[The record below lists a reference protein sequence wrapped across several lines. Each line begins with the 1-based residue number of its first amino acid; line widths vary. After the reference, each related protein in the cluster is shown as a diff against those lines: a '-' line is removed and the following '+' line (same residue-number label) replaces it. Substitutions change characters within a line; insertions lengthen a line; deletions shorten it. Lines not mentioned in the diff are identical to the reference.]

1 MIKASVIGWPIS
13 HSRSPLIHGYWLKQL
28 GIDGVYEKQAVT
40 PEALGSF
47 IDTLRTGQHIGT
59 NVTLPHKETAL
70 AHVDE
75 PDDRV
80 RRIGALNTIWRE
92 NGKLRATST
101 DGPGFLANLNQTL
114 PDFAPASLPVT
125 ILGAGG
131 SARAIIDELLRQGV
145 DRIYLVN
152 RTFSRAESLAEH
164 FGPLVT
170 ATTSDEIGKALSQ
183 SGLLINTTSAGLADH
198 SEMSMPWASL
208 KPTAAVADIVY
219 TPLVTPFL
227 QAASVHGHAIV
238 PGLGMLLHQA
248 VVGFEKWF
256 GQRPQVTQ
264 ELHDLV
270 ARDIDP
276 EYRS

>member
-13 HSRSPLIHGYWLKQL
+13 HSRSPLIHSYWLKQM
-28 GIDGVYEKQAVT
+28 GIDGIYQKHAVE
-40 PEALGSF
+40 PQDLGSF
-47 IDTLRTGQHIGT
+47 IQTLRNGDHVGT

-70 AHVDE
+70 GHIDE

-92 NGKLRATST
+92 NGRLCATST
-101 DGPGFLANLNQTL
+101 DGPGFVANLRQTL
-114 PDFAPASLPVT
+114 PNSSPAAQPVT

-131 SARAIIDELLRQGV
+131 SARSIIDEMLRQGV
-145 DRIYLVN
+145 DRIYIVN
-152 RTFSRAESLAEH
+152 RTFSRAETLAEH
-164 FGPLVT
+164 FGPHVT
-170 ATTSDEIGKALSQ
+170 AINTNEIASALSQ
-183 SGLLINTTSAGLADH
+183 SGLLINTTSAGL
-198 SEMSMPWASL
+198 SEQSELALPWTSL
-208 KPTAAVADIVY
+208 KATALVADIVY
-219 TPLVTPFL
+219 TPLITPFL
-227 QAASVHGHAIV
+227 QAAKAHDHPIV

-256 GQRPQVTQ
+256 GQRPVVTQ

-276 EYRS
+276 DYKP

>member
-13 HSRSPLIHGYWLKQL
+13 HSRSPLIHDHWLKHL
-28 GIDGVYEKQAVT
+28 GIDGTYEKHAIA
-40 PEALGSF
+40 PDHLGSF
-47 IDTLRTGQHIGT
+47 IQTLRAGQHVGT

-70 AHVDE
+70 THVDE

-92 NGKLRATST
+92 NGKLHATST
-101 DGPGFLANLNQTL
+101 DGPGFLANLSYTL
-114 PDFAPASLPVT
+114 PDFSPASLPVT

-131 SARAIIDELLRQGV
+131 SARAIVDELLRHGV

-152 RTFSRAESLAEH
+152 RTFSRAEGLAEH

-170 ATTSDEIGKALSQ
+170 ATNSNELAKAFRQ
-183 SGLLINTTSAGLADH
+183 SGLLINTTSAGLADQ
-198 SEMSMPWASL
+198 SEMSLPWASL

-227 QAASVHGHAIV
+227 QAANDHGHRIV

-256 GQRPQVTQ
+256 GQRPRVTQ

-276 EYRS
+276 DFRP

>member
-13 HSRSPLIHGYWLKQL
+13 HSRSPLIHDYWLKHL
-28 GIDGVYEKQAVT
+28 GIDGTYEKHAIA
-40 PEALGSF
+40 PDHLGSF
-47 IDTLRTGQHIGT
+47 IQTLRAGQHVGT

-70 AHVDE
+70 SHVDE

-92 NGKLRATST
+92 NGKLHATST
-101 DGPGFLANLNQTL
+101 DGPGFLANLSYTL
-114 PDFAPASLPVT
+114 PDFSPASLPVT

-131 SARAIIDELLRQGV
+131 SARAIVDELLRHGV

-152 RTFSRAESLAEH
+152 RTFSRAEGLAEH

-170 ATTSDEIGKALSQ
+170 ATNSNELAKAFRQ
-183 SGLLINTTSAGLADH
+183 SGLLINTTSAGLADQ
-198 SEMSMPWASL
+198 SEMSLPWASL

-219 TPLVTPFL
+219 APLVTPFL
-227 QAASVHGHAIV
+227 QAANVQGHRIV

-256 GQRPQVTQ
+256 GQRPRVTQ

-276 EYRS
+276 DFRP

>member
-13 HSRSPLIHGYWLKQL
+13 HSRSPLIHDYWLKHL
-28 GIDGVYEKQAVT
+28 GIDGTYEKHAIA
-40 PEALGSF
+40 PDHLGSF
-47 IDTLRTGQHIGT
+47 IQTLRAGQHIGT

-70 AHVDE
+70 SHVDE

-92 NGKLRATST
+92 NGKLHATST
-101 DGPGFLANLNQTL
+101 DGPGFLANLSYTL
-114 PDFAPASLPVT
+114 PDFSPASLPVT

-131 SARAIIDELLRQGV
+131 SARAIVDELLRHGV

-152 RTFSRAESLAEH
+152 RTFSRAEGLAEH

-170 ATTSDEIGKALSQ
+170 ATNSNELAKAFRQ
-183 SGLLINTTSAGLADH
+183 SGLLINTTSAGLADQ
-198 SEMSMPWASL
+198 SEMSLPWASL

-227 QAASVHGHAIV
+227 QAANVQGHRIV

-256 GQRPQVTQ
+256 GQRPRVTQ

-276 EYRS
+276 DFRP

>member
-1 MIKASVIGWPIS
+1 MIKTSVIGWPIS
-13 HSRSPLIHGYWLKQL
+13 HSRSPLIHGYWLKQM
-28 GIDGVYEKQAVT
+28 GIHGIYEKHAVA
-40 PEALGSF
+40 PDDLGSF
-47 IDTLRTGQHIGT
+47 IQTLRTGEHVGT

-70 AHVDE
+70 AYVDE

-92 NGKLRATST
+92 HNRLHSTST
-101 DGPGFLANLNQTL
+101 DGPGFLANLFQTL
-114 PDFAPASLPVT
+114 PDSSPAAQPVT

-131 SARAIIDELLRQGV
+131 SARSIIDELLRQGV

-152 RTFSRAESLAEH
+152 RTFSRAENLAEH
-164 FGPLVT
+164 FGRHVT
-170 ATTSDEIGKALSQ
+170 AISSNEIASALSQ
-183 SGLLINTTSAGLADH
+183 SGLLINTTSAGLAEQ
-198 SEMSMPWASL
+198 SELALPWASL
-208 KPTAAVADIVY
+208 HPTAVVADIVY
-219 TPLVTPFL
+219 TPLITPFL
-227 QAASVHGHAIV
+227 QAAKAHGHPIV

-256 GQRPQVTQ
+256 GQRPLVTQ

-276 EYRS
+276 DYKP